1 MGMLDFTDNF
11 RTAGIQTQLCHFLH
25 AYEGAAVFQK
35 IHSMR
40 SCDSA
45 SQDAA
50 REWLTGSLGVIH
62 DAAHISA
69 LCNIVAK
76 NCPPD
81 YAFLIMPVN
90 SRAFL
95 PKSSQWHDLH
105 NHSAPVSTSK
115 VFALFDF
122 V

>member
-1 MGMLDFTDNF
+1 MLDFTDSF
-11 RTAGIQTQLCHFLH
+11 RTSCIETQLCHFLH
-25 AYEGAAVFQK
+25 AYEGATVFQK
-35 IHSMR
+35 IYSMS

-50 REWLTGSLGVIH
+50 HAWLSGSLGVIH
-62 DAAHISA
+62 DAAHIIA
-69 LCNIVAK
+69 LRNIVAK
-76 NCPPD
+76 NRPPD
-81 YAFLIMPVN
+81 YAFLIMLVN
-90 SRAFL
+90 TRAFL
-95 PKSSQWHDLH
+95 PKSSQWHDLQ